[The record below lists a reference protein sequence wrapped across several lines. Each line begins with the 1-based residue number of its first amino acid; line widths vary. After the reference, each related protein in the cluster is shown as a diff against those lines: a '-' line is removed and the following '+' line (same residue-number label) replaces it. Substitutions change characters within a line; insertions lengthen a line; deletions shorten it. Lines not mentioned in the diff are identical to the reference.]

1 MCGRQP
7 SPPAPPRLRDPEGS
21 FAGPRMSRRG
31 PGGHACPELGFLLRC
46 FLGHA
51 AQRQSLSLCATLGQ
65 TPFSPRI
72 FQSSNAECQGFSWM
86 WLLRSTSSSK
96 ICGFVV
102 FVYFLFSCVRYLS
115 VALTF
120 KQKLCLEIAFSSA
133 EAVSFVQVL
142 HSW

>member
-1 MCGRQP
+1 MCGQQP
-7 SPPAPPRLRDPEGS
+7 SPPVPPRARDPGGS
-21 FAGPRMSRRG
+21 FAGLRMSQRG
-31 PGGHACPELGFLLRC
+31 PCGHACQEMGFLLRC

-51 AQRQSLSLCATLGQ
+51 AQCQGFSLCAMFGQ

-72 FQSSNAECQGFSWM
+72 FQTSNAECQGFCWM

-102 FVYFLFSCVRYLS
+102 FVYFLFSCIQYLS
-115 VALTF
+115 VTLTF